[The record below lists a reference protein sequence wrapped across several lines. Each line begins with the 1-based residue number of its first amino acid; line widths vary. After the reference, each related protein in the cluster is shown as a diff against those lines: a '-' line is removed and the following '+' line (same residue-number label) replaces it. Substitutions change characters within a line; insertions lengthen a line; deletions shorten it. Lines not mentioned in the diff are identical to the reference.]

1 MTFFVFQAF
10 KVPSWNIRKKK
21 NRKKIGVVLG
31 LELECSISWNLRE
44 KRITEWFFL
53 FFELGL
59 KSVLRSPMPGFSQ
72 KKAFFFIF
80 SKKLLLYFQKC
91 NPALSGLN
99 PQNISLKN
107 FLFFPKKPALKK
119 SLIFY
124 DISEKRTLH
133 FPV

>member
-1 MTFFVFQAF
+1 MLHFMKF
-10 KVPSWNIRKKK
+10 KRKK
-21 NRKKIGVVLG
+21 NYRVG
-31 LELECSISWNLRE
+31 
-44 KRITEWFFL
+44 FFL

-59 KSVLRSPMPGFSQ
+59 KSVLRSPMPRFSQ
-72 KKAFFFIF
+72 KKAFFFFIF